1 MTVITVSVENRPNI
15 YLFKFHCLEDL
26 PKVAISLKLIK
37 KVTSEAVVHVA
48 EIMNRKFV
56 LFPINNEITYAFLR

>member
-48 EIMNRKFV
+48 EIMNR
-56 LFPINNEITYAFLR
+56 

>member
-1 MTVITVSVENRPNI
+1 MGVLKKKQPLSSLLVCGLLM
-15 YLFKFHCLEDL
+15 YLADIKYDNQT
-26 PKVAISLKLIK
+26 ANK
-37 KVTSEAVVHVA
+37 KVTSEAVGHVA